1 MKSLVQQKSLKQLWY
16 ITIKRLWLV
25 KEKNKQATK
34 INIKTG
40 GEMKKILFMMVLMLL
55 SACTN

>member
-1 MKSLVQQKSLKQLWY
+1 MKSLVQQKSLKQLWN

-25 KEKNKQATK
+25 KEKNKQAAK

-55 SACTN
+55 SACTK